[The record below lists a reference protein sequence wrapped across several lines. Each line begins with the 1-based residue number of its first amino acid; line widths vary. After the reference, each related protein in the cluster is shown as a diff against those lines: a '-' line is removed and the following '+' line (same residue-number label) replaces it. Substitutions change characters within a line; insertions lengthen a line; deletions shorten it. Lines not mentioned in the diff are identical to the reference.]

1 MIPRIRVFAKAGVEA
16 VYGGGYDR
24 DQMFY
29 EIRDIDYYDKT
40 ITVWGC
46 HNKDCGTCDDTYKME
61 DVEIMMSTG
70 LIDRNNVEIF
80 EGDIVTLKYP
90 RDRRYKVVAKVINGQ
105 DISAMSLKYDN
116 DFSTEE
122 FPLYKISAENNLEI
136 IGNIYENP
144 ELLEVAE

>member
-1 MIPRIRVFAKAGVEA
+1 MIPKFRVFAEAGVEA
-16 VYGGGYDR
+16 VYGGGYDK

-40 ITVWGC
+40 VTVWGC

-70 LIDRNNVEIF
+70 MKDKDGVEIY
-80 EGDIVTLKYP
+80 EGDILYHPLQGARKVFYPYSDSVASYGLREINTGLGSTLQ
-90 RDRRYKVVAKVINGQ
+90 NGHAVWQ
-105 DISAMSLKYDN
+105 V
-116 DFSTEE
+116 
-122 FPLYKISAENNLEI
+122 
-136 IGNIYENP
+136 IGNIWEDG